1 MDFKFWIVQK
11 TCEENKQEKRLALY
25 RATSKCFELKKQCL
39 IWTCSNKQFSDFD
52 NSAMLRMNSL
62 CPAAMLHQD

>member
-25 RATSKCFELKKQCL
+25 RATSKCFELKK
-39 IWTCSNKQFSDFD
+39 SV
-52 NSAMLRMNSL
+52 
-62 CPAAMLHQD
+62 